1 MNNIEICGGGGGGGQ
16 TERSVVFQS
25 TVFIPSLCNICRT
38 EVEVD
43 GLVVCCSYCLE
54 VVNVNTK

>member
-1 MNNIEICGGGGGGGQ
+1 MGGGGGGGGGRR